1 METIHIQTESKNYD
15 VFVGEGATKEI
26 RSFLMNHFSGLTRI
40 LVITDET
47 VASIHLEKLLSFLR
61 EWDPVIFTAPSGE
74 KAKTFDVYYE
84 ALSVALENHLDRK
97 SVILSFGGGAVG
109 DLSGFVA
116 ATFMRGIPFIQV
128 PTTILAHDSAVGGK
142 VAINHPLGKNMI
154 GAFHQPEA
162 VFYDLVFLKTLPQH
176 EIRSG
181 FAEVIKHAL
190 IHDPDFYDW
199 LQSNITDLNSVTME
213 QLSDCLTRGIRIKG
227 EFVSQDE
234 RETGIRAYLN
244 FGHTLGHAIESEM
257 GYGNFT
263 HGEAVMIGM
272 VFALKLSR
280 DLHGL
285 SFDLNR
291 FINWVTSLG
300 YVTNLPDNLSY
311 DRLINKMRQDKKS
324 VGNSIRFVLLEQL
337 GKPKLLEISDAI
349 LLEEL
354 IGFKKDKGVL

>member
-15 VFVGEGATKEI
+15 VFVGEGVTKEI
-26 RSFLMNHFSGLTRI
+26 PSFLTDHFSGLTRLLI
-40 LVITDET
+40 ITDET
-47 VASIHLEKLLSFLR
+47 VASIHLEKLLFCLR
-61 EWDPVIFTAPSGE
+61 EWNPVVFTAPSGE
-74 KAKTFDVYYE
+74 KAKTFEIYYN
-84 ALSVALENHLDRK
+84 ALSIALESRLDRK
-97 SVILSFGGGAVG
+97 SAILSFGGGAVG

-116 ATFMRGIPFIQV
+116 ATFMRGVPFIQV

-162 VFYDLVFLKTLPQH
+162 VFYDLDFIKTLPQQ

-190 IHDPDFYDW
+190 INDPKFYNW
-199 LQSNITDLNSVTME
+199 LLSNITDLHSVTTE
-213 QLSDCLTRGIRIKG
+213 KLSDCLTKGIRIKG

-234 RETGIRAYLN
+234 REMGIRAYLN

-272 VFALKLSR
+272 VFALRLSC
-280 DLHGL
+280 DLQGL
-285 SFDLNR
+285 SFDLDR
-291 FINWVTSLG
+291 FNNWVNSLG
-300 YVTNLPDNLSY
+300 YEIKIPANLSY

-324 VGNSIRFVLLEQL
+324 VGNSIRFVLLEQV
-337 GKPKLLEISDAI
+337 GSPKLVEISDEV
-349 LLEEL
+349 LLKEL
-354 IGFKKDKGVL
+354 KNF

>member
-1 METIHIQTESKNYD
+1 METIHIHTESKNYD
-15 VFVGEGATKEI
+15 VFVGEGVTKEI
-26 RSFLMNHFSGLTRI
+26 NSFLTNQFSGLTKI
-40 LVITDET
+40 LIITDET
-47 VASIHLEKLLSFLR
+47 VASIHLEKLLVCLR
-61 EWDPVIFTAPSGE
+61 EWNPVVFTAPSGE
-74 KAKTFDVYYE
+74 KAKTFEIYYE
-84 ALSVALENHLDRK
+84 ALSVALENRLDRK
-97 SVILSFGGGAVG
+97 SAILSFGGGAVG

-142 VAINHPLGKNMI
+142 VAINHPSGKNMI

-162 VFYDLVFLKTLPQH
+162 VFYDLNFLKTLPQH

-190 IHDPDFYDW
+190 IYDSEFYDW
-199 LQSNITDLNSVTME
+199 LQSNITDLNSVTTE
-213 QLSDCLTRGIRIKG
+213 QLSECLTRGIRIKG

-234 RETGIRAYLN
+234 RETGIRAFLN

-272 VFALKLSR
+272 VFALKFSCELL
-280 DLHGL
+280 DL
-285 SFDLNR
+285 SFDLNQYK
-291 FINWVTSLG
+291 NWVQSLG
-300 YVTNLPDNLSY
+300 YETRLPAKLSY

-324 VGNSIRFVLLEQL
+324 IGNSIRFVLLEQL
-337 GKPKLLEISDAI
+337 GKPKLLEISDE
-349 LLEEL
+349 LLLKEL
-354 IGFKKDKGVL
+354 KSF